1 MLCKNCKHFKI
12 QSEPYK
18 YIGYHKEPGQA
29 ICDKYNLI
37 VDFFSHK
44 KFDNLTCW
52 NERKEQR
59 DADSY

>member
-1 MLCKNCKHFKI
+1 MICKNCKYFKI
-12 QSEPYK
+12 EREPYK

-29 ICDKYNLI
+29 ICDKYNQI

-52 NERKEQR
+52 NERKEQKE
-59 DADSY
+59 